1 MSRAGIASAL
11 LFCLLLASACN
22 TASHFGNVDQ
32 ELAKDVGVLT
42 YDQAVAR
49 WGQPTSVD
57 HADKRFTA
65 YWLKEKTAG
74 VVKERLW
81 LTFDNAEQK
90 LRAYR
95 YTSKP
100 FE

>member
-1 MSRAGIASAL
+1 MTRFAPIAAVL
-11 LFCLLLASACN
+11 LGLLLLAACES
-22 TASHFGNVDQ
+22 ASHFGAVEQ

-42 YDQAVAR
+42 FDDAIER
-49 WGQPTSVD
+49 WGKPTSVSKG
-57 HADKRFTA
+57 DKLFTA
-65 YWLKEKTAG
+65 FWLKEKTG
-74 VVKERLW
+74 GIVKERLW

-100 FE
+100 FN

>member
-1 MSRAGIASAL
+1 MTRAALTSAL
-11 LFCLLLASACN
+11 LFCLLLMTACN
-22 TASHFGNVDQ
+22 QASHFGNVDQ

-42 YDQAVAR
+42 FDQAVAR
-49 WGQPTSVD
+49 WGAPTSVTHED
-57 HADKRFTA
+57 QRFTA
-65 YWLKEKTAG
+65 YWLKEKSAG